1 MTPIEKN
8 IIVVDEQ
15 GREYEATYPKRAKGL
30 VKNGRARFIDENKI
44 CLACPTEDLNFET
57 EDIKMSEN
65 VENIEKVEKV
75 ENIEEVKVNTSVP
88 TYTVEYILSQI
99 AEIQR
104 QTAYLNEA
112 INKLAD
118 IEPADIGWA
127 GDIGGEGNDINI
139 TLPPDTSVTAKAQA
153 LTDIVRCRETTN
165 QQMLRI
171 YEKMFDNL
179 TLSKQNASLEADKWS
194 TICRLADVACNDDD
208 FASER
213 AEMLDSIRQILRENK

>member
-30 VKNGRARFIDENKI
+30 VKNGRARFVDENKI
-44 CLACPTEDLNFET
+44 CLACPPNTLNFET

-65 VENIEKVEKV
+65 IKKVEAT
-75 ENIEEVKVNTSVP
+75 EEVKTETNSP
-88 TYTVEYILSQI
+88 AYTVEYILSQI
-99 AEIQR
+99 AEIQK

-112 INKLAD
+112 INKLAE
-118 IEPADIGWA
+118 IEPATVGWT

-139 TLPPDTSVTAKAQA
+139 SLPPDTSVTAKAQA

-165 QQMLRI
+165 QQMLRM
-171 YEKMFDNL
+171 YEKMLDNL
-179 TLSKQNASLEADKWS
+179 TVSKQATSAETDKWN
-194 TICRLADVACNDDD
+194 TISKLADIACNDDD

-213 AEMLDSIRQILRENK
+213 SDMLDTIRQILRENK